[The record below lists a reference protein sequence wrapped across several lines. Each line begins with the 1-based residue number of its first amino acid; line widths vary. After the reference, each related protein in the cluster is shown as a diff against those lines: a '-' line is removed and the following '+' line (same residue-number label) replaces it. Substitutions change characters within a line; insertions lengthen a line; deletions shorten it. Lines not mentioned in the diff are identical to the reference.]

1 MLLIRTYIAESS
13 IPGAGMGLFCAEP
26 VKAGTPI
33 WQFMPGLDYEV
44 HDLPENEVAR
54 AFVLK
59 YGYMPLDEPR
69 RWVMCVDDARFFN
82 HSDDPTCI
90 ETDDGTVARFDLQPG
105 TELTTDYRAFS
116 RDPFTGFGAKQ
127 P

>member
-1 MLLIRTYIAESS
+1 MLLIRTYIAPSA

-26 VKAGTPI
+26 VKAGTLV

-44 HDLPENEVAR
+44 HELPENEIAR

-59 YGYMPLDEPR
+59 YGYMPLEGPR

-82 HSDDPTCI
+82 HADDPTCI
-90 ETDDGTVARFDLQPG
+90 ETDNGTAARFDLPSG
-105 TELTTDYRAFS
+105 TELTTDYREFA
-116 RDPFTGFGAKQ
+116 RDPFAGFGAKQ
-127 P
+127 G

>member
-1 MLLIRTYIAESS
+1 
-13 IPGAGMGLFCAEP
+13 MGLFCAEP
-26 VKAGTPI
+26 VKAGTTV

-44 HDLPENEVAR
+44 RELPENEVAR

-82 HSDDPTCI
+82 HSDDPTCL
-90 ETDDGTVARFDLQPG
+90 ETDNGTVARFDLQPG
-105 TELTTDYRAFS
+105 TELTTDYREFA
-116 RDPFTGFGAKQ
+116 RDPFAGFGGQ
-127 P
+127 G